1 MTKRKSVKTNTRSNK
16 NEIKPW
22 SDIIG
27 KIRIRSNTF
36 DTRTVFSTSVGKKR
50 EDGTF
55 ANLYYDVYFKNG
67 EVPITDA
74 PEVFEIVVLS
84 GFLTLRESKDGAI
97 HPAIMVMEWEDID
110 Q

>member
-1 MTKRKSVKTNTRSNK
+1 MTKRTPAKTNTRNNK
-16 NEIKPW
+16 NDIKPW

-36 DTRTVFSTSVGKKR
+36 DERVVFSTSVGKKR
-50 EDGTF
+50 EDGTY

-67 EVPITDA
+67 EAPTTDA

-84 GFLTLRESKDGAI
+84 GFLTLRESKDGTI
-97 HPAIMVMEWEDID
+97 RPALMVMEWEDID